1 MSCISAGSSWVVT
14 TSELLFSAVGTQK
27 KPRTAKQKAAAQI
40 GKKNL
45 VPWKPGQS
53 GNPGGRPQWRTAL
66 ERTVGTGQE
75 LFENLHK
82 LATGHA
88 IQCYEPDGSKGN
100 IIEPSA
106 DIMLRATHELLD
118 RSIGKAIQQIVLE
131 DETRG
136 ERPALPR
143 TVFTEHEQAQLQAIS
158 RRVLD
163 DLIGK
168 DVHGRKTPIPET
180 IDITPEPR
188 ATVSDGGAEGDENDG
203 EVSASGDL

>member
-1 MSCISAGSSWVVT
+1 MGAKRKRS
-14 TSELLFSAVGTQK
+14 
-27 KPRTAKQKAAAQI
+27 AKQRAAAA
-40 GKKNL
+40 KNL
-45 VPWKPGQS
+45 VHWKPGTS
-53 GNPGGRPQWRTAL
+53 GNPGGRFQWRKQL
-66 ERTVGTGQE
+66 EEVTGDGRD
-75 LFENLHK
+75 LFENLHR

-131 DETRG
+131 DDTRG

-143 TVFTEHEQAQLQAIS
+143 SVFLPEEQEQLQVIS

-168 DVHGRKTPIPET
+168 DIQGRLTPIPET
-180 IDITPEPR
+180 IDVTATRTRVTPEQEDP
-188 ATVSDGGAEGDENDG
+188 DG
-203 EVSASGDL
+203 